1 MDDDAEMD
9 MHCAILDILDDSAA
23 KIPVISHSASFCLL
37 LFVSTLLEHVFS
49 LGCLYSV

>member
-23 KIPVISHSASFCLL
+23 KIPVINHLASF
-37 LFVSTLLEHVFS
+37 
-49 LGCLYSV
+49 